1 MSAITKLEDN
11 KAANKHDEVVLA
23 SHAEDVHFSDLKVF
37 LKKIFEKVDESITRT
52 NIHTSDFQTPE
63 MIQDIVG
70 TMFSNNTETGI
81 SATYADNGAS
91 AGKIDLAVTSILVDE
106 DDMSSDSTTLAPTQ
120 QSVKAYV
127 DASISGLVDSAPGA
141 LNTLNE
147 LAAALNDDASFSTT
161 VTNSLATKAPK
172 ANPTFTGT
180 IAIPN
185 ISNLESA
192 VSNNTSKVSNATH
205 TGDVTGATSLTIA
218 NDAVTYAK
226 MQNMSDNR
234 VLGRYDEGD
243 SGAVTELNASTLRAM
258 LNVADNANNYSHPTG
273 NGNNHI
279 PSNGSAG
286 QFLKYSSAGTAVWA
300 ADNNTTYSVG
310 DGGLTQNNFT
320 DTLKNKL
327 DGIASGAEQ
336 NVQSDWNSSSG
347 DNQILN
353 KPTIPVDLTSDG
365 TGTVHP
371 NNYTNTTYSVGDGGL
386 TTNDFTNDDHTK
398 LNGIETGAQVN
409 VSGNSGNA
417 AIYDNSGTPALKTG
431 ISANE
436 IIDLLGV
443 LKNGDVGGNDTFTG
457 TLTIDR
463 NKAPAGITANYDG
476 LLVDYDRTNTPSSG
490 VDLNTGIN
498 IDMDLAGATSAGI
511 QMATG
516 VQSIITFSAHG
527 GAAVVGSAGYFEC
540 IGGDAGN
547 NIGIG
552 IKTEGVGPDIKIYSN
567 DNNLDYCA
575 IYTETNGATTIK
587 TVDADSESAH
597 LTINPKGN
605 LILAPELGYIKIVDS
620 SHTAFELKNINDLIS
635 KLTLNAAGWI
645 TFDETDN
652 CGISKHPT
660 TDRLAVNVGGHML
673 LDLVESASTSTGQS
687 SYAAVSGVVRL
698 GPTGGV
704 ADTPPT
710 NYGALYNNGGVLYY
724 KNDAGTVTNLLAGGG
739 GGGTSYWNWQQSM
752 RWYTRYNNWY
762 APNATYG
769 PAYYNW
775 TQQWSSTPPTT
786 WGDSSNTMIVVPK
799 NMTITS
805 YHIHGNFTGAST
817 YELHIKKGTPSYGTN
832 GNTSLS
838 QLGSTQSLVVGTS
851 NMNVKIEETGLSV
864 SLSAGDIIIPFLRRS
879 ANNTSS
885 YYFFEGV
892 LNIMGEYA

>member
-161 VTNSLATKAPK
+161 VTNSLATKAPL
-172 ANPTFTGT
+172 ASPTFTGT

-300 ADNNTTYSVG
+300 ADN
-310 DGGLTQNNFT
+310 
-320 DTLKNKL
+320 
-327 DGIASGAEQ
+327 
-336 NVQSDWNSSSG
+336 
-347 DNQILN
+347 
-353 KPTIPVDLTSDG
+353 
-365 TGTVHP
+365 
-371 NNYTNTTYSVGDGGL
+371 NTTYSVGDGGL

-620 SHTAFELKNINDLIS
+620 SHTAFELKNINDAIS

>member
-1 MSAITKLEDN
+1 MANLTTLANTADTKY
-11 KAANKHDEVVLA
+11 AEVVN
-23 SHAEDVHFSDLKVF
+23 DSDAAATGVNPTHLKT
-37 LKKIFEKVDESITRT
+37 LLHNIFIKVDEAIGRSNTHNGI
-52 NIHTSDFQTPE
+52 IQTPE
-63 MIQDIVG
+63 MIQDLVG
-70 TMFSNNTETGI
+70 AMFSGNTETGI
-81 SATYADNGAS
+81 SATYADNGEN

-127 DASISGLVDSAPGA
+127 DASISGLVDSSPDA

-147 LAAALNDDASFSTT
+147 LATALNDDASFSTT

-192 VSNNTSKVSNATH
+192 VSNNTSKVSNVSTSLSVGTNNTTQLSITSDGGAD
-205 TGDVTGATSLTIA
+205 DVTLPVATSSLTGVMNSAMFDKLDGIA
-218 NDAVTYAK
+218 
-226 MQNMSDNR
+226 S
-234 VLGRYDEGD
+234 
-243 SGAVTELNASTLRAM
+243 
-258 LNVADNANNYSHPTG
+258 NANNYSHPTG

-320 DTLKNKL
+320 NTLKSKL
-327 DGIASGAEQ
+327 DGIEASATADQ
-336 NVQSDWNSSSG
+336 TQSDINGLAITEVGTISSG
-347 DNQILN
+347 VWN
-353 KPTIPVDLTSDG
+353 G
-365 TGTVHP
+365 TAIADSYISSASTW
-371 NNYTNTTYSVGDGGL
+371 DA
-386 TTNDFTNDDHTK
+386 K
-398 LNGIETGAQVN
+398 LGS
-409 VSGNSGNA
+409 SGNNT
-417 AIYDNSGTPALKTG
+417 Y
-431 ISANE
+431 
-436 IIDLLGV
+436 
-443 LKNGDVGGNDTFTG
+443 TG

-463 NKAPAGITANYDG
+463 NKTPSGLTSNIDGI
-476 LLVDYDRTNTPSSG
+476 LIDYDRTNTPSSG
-490 VDLNTGIN
+490 IDLNTGIN

-527 GAAVVGSAGYFEC
+527 GAAVTGSAGYFQC
-540 IGGDAGN
+540 IGGDAGK

-567 DNNLDYCA
+567 DNTLDYCA

-587 TVDADSESAH
+587 TVDADAELAH

-605 LILAPELGYIKIVDS
+605 LILAPELGYIKIADGG
-620 SHTAFELKNINDLIS
+620 HTAFELKNINDAIS

-645 TFDETDN
+645 ALDDTDT

-660 TDRLAVNVGGHML
+660 TDRIAINVGGHML

-775 TQQWSSTPPTT
+775 TQQWSTTPPTS
-786 WGDSSNTMIVVPK
+786 WADSSNTMIVVPK